1 MPYKYLKLK
10 RKNISRLQFIIEG
23 YEGLATCS
31 TIDKN
36 KAIVKLFIMP
46 DFVQEAAE
54 LLENLKNEIE
64 FEETQ
69 SPQNEAAGPR

>member
-10 RKNISRLQFIIEG
+10 RKNIARLQFTIEG

-36 KAIVKLFIMP
+36 KAVVKLFIMP
-46 DFVQEAAE
+46 DFVSEASE
-54 LLENLKNEIE
+54 LLENLKKEIE

-69 SPQNEAAGPR
+69 PPENEAAGAR

>member
-10 RKNISRLQFIIEG
+10 RKSISRLQFIIEG

-36 KAIVKLFIMP
+36 TAVVKLFIMP
-46 DFVQEAAE
+46 DFVSEAVE
-54 LLENLKNEIE
+54 LLDNLRNEIE

-69 SPQNEAAGPR
+69 SPESETAGPR